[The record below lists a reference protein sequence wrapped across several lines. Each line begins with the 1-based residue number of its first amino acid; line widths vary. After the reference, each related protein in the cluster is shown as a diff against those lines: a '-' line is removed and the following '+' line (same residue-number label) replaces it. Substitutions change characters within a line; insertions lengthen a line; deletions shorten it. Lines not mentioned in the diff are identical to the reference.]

1 MVCEYTKY
9 IPESIGGEG
18 DPDQGDYLFS
28 QSYLGGLPP
37 GVAPRLWSPDD
48 LRRDYN
54 VLHLTPDDFDES
66 DGSWRDTDAGI
77 NFLPGDPPEGPSF
90 EDLTNSA
97 PKLVRNIF
105 YNTGVRRDALFFD
118 QRVQQFLSVEDFY
131 GKTFFNINK
140 GKDVLMYAVMNNPYN
155 KQIKYNANCLT
166 DPDCG
171 QGGSSNPSSP
181 PLLVNQTMR
190 EAYPNWPN
198 LDPYNFNDWPIG
210 TSVSQ
215 GRYAALYTAGED
227 RYAILNNFPADGNGK
242 RWNFSAYYYS
252 YPPGQAFLPSFND
265 VEFKTSI
272 PDLDNSG
279 AGSVET
285 LRFSG
290 YVGAEFLDDDG
301 DGIPDIIYPDGFG
314 APSIEILAGN
324 VMDFEPHMFGTFL
337 RLSSGYYSLPE
348 LGLPP
353 RTSFPDHTIYALYD
367 GTRGSVLP
375 INAVAQEKGF
385 GNDLVPNQQ
394 NPTGLYVGPDYEVFE
409 LNPTHI
415 GKRMQVVVPEAG
427 VEQADYSTLLISELI
442 MIKAKDVEIID
453 EEYDPIAIIPDDVV
467 QRVEGYMACKYGMQD
482 KLPPRHPYKRFC
494 PGAEPLDSN
503 PYGLYPSSLSRNRNV
518 PPEERSGGPFSV
530 LGFFPLYSTPELAK
544 AASPTPSVARTP
556 NEAAEGKI
564 GYHTH
569 VLNGVTYYM
578 PNGLDAINQQYHGD
592 YEEAL
597 RNEPQSD
604 RYGIYSQDNDVDEK
618 NYTYFALGEDQM
630 ITAESLNLF
639 QENMWMGISLLG
651 DAQNSWQYFR
661 DPTQGNNVASSFW
674 NGATPK
680 YPNKHPLGYAF
691 GLNDSKI
698 FTLENPIKFEN
709 FTDSIKVT
717 FNEIDYVTKTRSL
730 GNLDNGF
737 FYPVSLSYKLSAKEN
752 FELFIPKRDT
762 GKTYV
767 GLKISQTE
775 ITDQDDLSLRSVS
788 SNFRGTFRMQITFT
802 GADFEVADSES
813 DISNFEPVFY
823 IDHINKKIR
832 YMNNLL
838 IANIT

>member
-37 GVAPRLWSPDD
+37 GVSPKLWSPDD

-66 DGSWRDTDAGI
+66 DGSWRDPDAGI

-166 DPDCG
+166 DPNCG
-171 QGGSSNPSSP
+171 QGGSTNPSSP

-227 RYAILNNFPADGNGK
+227 RYAILNNFPADGSGK

-265 VEFKTSI
+265 VEFTTSTGT
-272 PDLDNSG
+272 PGQN
-279 AGSVET
+279 V
-285 LRFSG
+285 LRYSG

-427 VEQADYSTLLISELI
+427 VELADYSTLVISELI

-467 QRVEGYMACKYGMQD
+467 QKIEGYMACKYDMQD

-503 PYGLYPSSLSRNRNV
+503 PYGLYPSSLNRNRNV

-530 LGFFPLYSTPELAK
+530 LGFFPLYSTPDFAK

-569 VLNGVTYYM
+569 ILNGVTYYM
-578 PNGLDAINQQYHGD
+578 PNGLDKINQQYHGD

-618 NYTYFALGEDQM
+618 NYTYFALGGDQM

-639 QENMWMGISLLG
+639 QENMWRGMSLLG

-717 FNEIDYVTKTRSL
+717 FNEMDYVTKTRSL

-762 GKTYV
+762 GTTYV
-767 GLKISQTE
+767 GLKVSQTE
-775 ITDQDDLSLRSVS
+775 VTDQDDLSLRSVS

>member
-18 DPDQGDYLFS
+18 NPDQEEYLFS

-37 GVAPRLWSPDD
+37 GIAPKLWSPDD
-48 LRRDYN
+48 LRRGYN
-54 VLHLTPDDFDES
+54 VLHLTPEDFDES
-66 DGSWRDTDAGI
+66 DGSWRDVDAGI
-77 NFLPGDPPEGPSF
+77 NFLPSDPPEGPAF
-90 EDLTNSA
+90 GDLTNSA
-97 PKLVRNIF
+97 PKLVRNIV
-105 YNTGVRRDALFFD
+105 YSDDVRKDALFFD
-118 QRVQQFLSVEDFY
+118 QRVKQFLSVEDFY

-155 KQIKYNANCLT
+155 KQIKYNADCLT
-166 DPDCG
+166 DQDCG
-171 QGGSSNPSSP
+171 QGGSTNPSSP
-181 PLLVNQTMR
+181 PLLVNQTMK

-198 LDPYNFNDWPIG
+198 LDPYLPNNWPVG
-210 TSVSQ
+210 TSISQ
-215 GRYAALYTAGED
+215 GRYGALYTAGEA
-227 RYAILNNFPADGNGK
+227 RYAILNNFAGGNS
-242 RWNFSAYYYS
+242 WNFSGYYYA
-252 YPPGQAFLPSFND
+252 YPPGQPFLPGFTD
-265 VEFKTSI
+265 VEFTTNYEGANNQE
-272 PDLDNSG
+272 LRYSG
-279 AGSVET
+279 HI
-285 LRFSG
+285 
-290 YVGAEFLDDDG
+290 GAVLQDTDD
-301 DGIPDIIYPDGFG
+301 DGIPDFIPTDGG
-314 APSIEILAGN
+314 SVRVEITAGN
-324 VMDFEPHMFGTFL
+324 IMDFEPHMFGSFL
-337 RLSSGYYSLPE
+337 RLSSGYFLYPE

-353 RTSFPDHTIYALYD
+353 KTSFPDHTIYALFD
-367 GTRGSVLP
+367 GSRGAVNP
-375 INAVAQEKGF
+375 INTISQEEYGV
-385 GNDLVPNQQ
+385 DVIPNQE
-394 NPTGLYVGPDYEVFE
+394 NPAGLYVGPDYEVFE
-409 LNPTHI
+409 LNPTHM
-415 GKRMQVVVPEAG
+415 GKRVQVSLPEQG
-427 VEQADYSTLLISELI
+427 IEISEFSTLVISELI
-442 MIKAKDVEIID
+442 MIKAKDPEIID
-453 EEYDPIAIIPDDVV
+453 EEYDPTYIIPDDVV

-494 PGAEPLDSN
+494 PGSEPIQN
-503 PYGLYPSSLSRNRNV
+503 QLSPDFSQSRDNNV

-530 LGFFPLYSTPELAK
+530 LGFFPLYSTPEFAK

-556 NEAAEGKI
+556 NEASEGKI

-578 PNGLDAINQQYHGD
+578 PNGLDVINQQYHGN
-592 YEEAL
+592 YKEAL

-604 RYGIYSQDNDVDEK
+604 RYGIYSQDNDIDEK

-630 ITAESLNLF
+630 ITADSLNQF
-639 QENMWMGISLLG
+639 QENMWKGISLLG

-661 DPTQGNNVASSFW
+661 NPAQGNSVASSFW

-709 FTDSIKVT
+709 FTDTIKVT
-717 FNEIDYVTKTRSL
+717 FNEMDYVTKTRSL

-737 FYPVSLSYKLSAKEN
+737 VYPVSLSHKISAKEN

-762 GKTYV
+762 GTTYV
-767 GLKISQTE
+767 GLKVSQTE